1 MAGLLQTSTFPL
13 LAEDPAGPAAAQIA
27 HDPSR
32 PAPVCMPSQLDSPY
46 IPVDSWIYPAVFRLY
61 SLGFVDT
68 IYLGMRPWTRASVEN
83 MLEVVGG
90 RIQDADDNPAT
101 DEATGIYEALQRELL
116 YDMNGPCLRHQ
127 GNSRIESVYT
137 TSRIIS
143 GTPLRDSYHLGSTI
157 INDYGRPF
165 ANGFNNYSGASGSIG
180 AGHFQLYA
188 RGEFQG
194 SPATTGYSQA
204 LAQALAALD
213 GTTDF
218 FNTTTPIPYNQQAT
232 IPAGPINSVASG
244 RLMEAYASAHYWNHE
259 ISIRQAGRLA
269 WARRRRRHGLLQ

>member
-90 RIQDADDNPAT
+90 RIQAPMTIRRPTKPPA
-101 DEATGIYEALQRELL
+101 
-116 YDMNGPCLRHQ
+116 
-127 GNSRIESVYT
+127 
-137 TSRIIS
+137 
-143 GTPLRDSYHLGSTI
+143 STRRC
-157 INDYGRPF
+157 N
-165 ANGFNNYSGASGSIG
+165 ANFSM
-180 AGHFQLYA
+180 
-188 RGEFQG
+188 
-194 SPATTGYSQA
+194 T
-204 LAQALAALD
+204 
-213 GTTDF
+213 
-218 FNTTTPIPYNQQAT
+218 
-232 IPAGPINSVASG
+232 
-244 RLMEAYASAHYWNHE
+244 
-259 ISIRQAGRLA
+259 
-269 WARRRRRHGLLQ
+269 